1 MNYCIINGEKVY
13 PTVGNNI
20 KITKENPLIKDRD
33 AQTMEIEFP
42 LSIYNNRKFFGNV
55 NRIDV
60 VKHSTEYNDC
70 ILYSNNLLIIKG
82 KGTIT
87 SYTEKAVKLQIISG
101 IRMSYTDDYYS
112 SIYIDEIDAYANID
126 FDPAMLDEHGY
137 RGLYALPPVYD
148 ETNDIVLNRKDL
160 IREKDDNF
168 RKEVLQNIRIQPF
181 LAYVV
186 RRIFYYLG
194 YTLNHCFLD
203 EEPWSRMLV
212 YNNKNVLSIKGALP
226 HWSIKTFL
234 SELKKLFNI
243 GYVYDEEKK
252 TVSLNRYFDTLDTVH
267 YECLDEFS
275 TDYDE
280 DGLEYINAS
289 NLKYNLSDAEENRY
303 ADIDEE
309 VLSKFTIKDYVSIS
323 EAQKDIKNM
332 SEIEKMTSV
341 FRFSND
347 PFGEKWGY
355 CSKST
360 DNEGNTLFTI
370 YSFAWYMH
378 VRRDEGNDTSVELNI
393 VPAAA
398 HHVEFDIRIYDAK
411 YSRPVSYSKKIGF
424 SMPSS
429 TNDNIYTEEEIYSD
443 YISVEDYLKN
453 GNEPSE
459 REESERMELYF
470 LTGNTYSFD
479 VDGIDNSVTF
489 LSAGSE
495 YDKGSFRFDG
505 GRSDNNIGIFHP
517 SQKWIENKEQVVIKF
532 LSDDVPDTKKIFV
545 FRNKKFICDK
555 IDINITDN
563 GIDKLMTGYFYEL
576 TL

>member
-60 VKHSTEYNDC
+60 AKHSAEYNDC

-112 SIYIDEIDAYANID
+112 SIYIDEIDAYASLNLE
-126 FDPAMLDEHGY
+126 PSMLDEHGY
-137 RGLYALPPVYD
+137 HRLYALPPVYD

-160 IREKDDNF
+160 IREKDDTF
-168 RKEVLQNIRIQPF
+168 RKEVIQNIRIQPF
-181 LAYVV
+181 LSYVV

-203 EEPWSRMLV
+203 EEPWSHVLI
-212 YNNKNVLSIKGALP
+212 YNNKYAISIKGALP
-226 HWSIKTFL
+226 HWSVKTFL
-234 SELKKLFNI
+234 SELKKLYNI
-243 GYVYDEEKK
+243 GYVYNEEEK
-252 TVSLNRYFDTLDTVH
+252 TVSLNRYYDTLDTVQ

-280 DGLEYINAS
+280 DGLEYLNAS
-289 NLKYNLSDAEENRY
+289 NLTYNLSDAEENRY

-309 VLSKFTIKDYVSIS
+309 VLSKFTIKDYVSKS
-323 EAQKDIKNM
+323 EAQRDIENM
-332 SEIEKMTSV
+332 SEVEKMTSV

-347 PFGEKWGY
+347 PLGDKWGY
-355 CSKST
+355 CSKTT
-360 DNEGNTLFTI
+360 DNEGNYSFTI
-370 YSFAWYMH
+370 FSFAWFMH
-378 VRRDEGNDTSVELNI
+378 VRRDDGNDTSVELNM
-393 VPAAA
+393 VPAAS
-398 HHVEFDIRIYDAK
+398 HHVEFDIRIYDSK
-411 YSRPVSYSKKIGF
+411 YLKPVSYSKKIGF

-429 TNDNIYTEEEIYSD
+429 TNDNEYTEDEIYTE

-459 REESERMELYF
+459 KEESERMELYF
-470 LTGNTYSFD
+470 LTGKTHSFD
-479 VDGIDNSVTF
+479 VDGISDSVTF
-489 LSAGSE
+489 ISAGNE
-495 YDKGSFRFDG
+495 YESGSFRFEG
-505 GRSDNNIGIFHP
+505 GRSENNIGTFHP
-517 SQKWIENKEQVVIKF
+517 SPKRVENKEQVVIKF
-532 LSDDVPDTKKIFV
+532 LSDDIPDPKNIFV

-563 GIDKLMTGYFYEL
+563 GIDRLMTGYFYEL